1 MSDSHHQS
9 ASSGSSE
16 RDLND
21 LIGRLEQQLHDARLK
36 LNSNITSASASSTA
50 SKPAPVFDHAPPSV
64 SSPSHALLLLA
75 DSALPLGSFAFS
87 SGLESYQ
94 AHHRHHHISHSSSNN
109 NNNPQH
115 ISAFLSLALHT
126 LATTS
131 LPYLLAAYRHP
142 EQLPSLDDTL
152 DACTICPV
160 ARRASIAQGRA
171 LLTLWE
177 RAFRASAP
185 ASAADSPSSLS
196 SAALA
201 LSALSS
207 ALKRTATTASARPAV
222 DVRVDDIG
230 PVVPAGH
237 FAPLWAVVARA
248 LGIGVHDA
256 AHVFLLNH
264 AKAVLSAAVR
274 ASAIGPYQAQ
284 AVLGSGWLK
293 RELERAMAEN
303 WEVAVEDAGQGVPPM
318 DLWVGRHEMLYSR
331 IFNS

>member
-1 MSDSHHQS
+1 MSDTHHHSTNS
-9 ASSGSSE
+9 ASSVSSE
-16 RDLND
+16 QDLND
-21 LIGRLEQQLHDARLK
+21 LISRLELQLYDAHLK

-50 SKPAPVFDHAPPSV
+50 SKPPPLSHHAPPSI

-94 AHHRHHHISHSSSNN
+94 AHHRHPSRNKINN
-109 NNNPQH
+109 SNPQH
-115 ISAFLSLALHT
+115 ISSFLSLALHT
-126 LATTS
+126 LATTT

-142 EQLPSLDDTL
+142 EQLHSLDDTL

-177 RAFRASAP
+177 RAFRSST
-185 ASAADSPSSLS
+185 SAADSRSP
-196 SAALA
+196 AALA
-201 LSALSS
+201 LAALSS
-207 ALKRTATTASARPAV
+207 ALKRTATTGSASPAADVHVDDPAV
-222 DVRVDDIG
+222 
-230 PVVPAGH
+230 PVGH

-274 ASAIGPYQAQ
+274 ASVVGPYQAQ

-293 RELERAMAEN
+293 SELERVMAEN
-303 WEVAVEDAGQGVPPM
+303 WEMAVEDAGQGVPPM